1 MNSGYA
7 IPAVALVVVATV
19 LVGAFGLRISR
30 TTSDFYVASR
40 TVGPRLNAAAIS
52 GEYLSAASF
61 LGIAGLVLVQGPDM
75 LWYPVGYT
83 AGYLVLL
90 LFVAAPLRRSGAYT
104 LPDFAE
110 ARLASQGVR
119 RLAGAFVVGVGWLY
133 LLPQLQGAG
142 LTLTVLSG
150 APDWLGGVIVAVV
163 VTAIVAA
170 GGMRSITF
178 VQAFQY
184 WLKLTALLV
193 PALFLVLAWQGDGAP
208 GRAFEEPAAFREQR
222 SVRVDDTLTLKL
234 AEPLT
239 VTAEGTVDGRAHD
252 GTRLIL
258 PAGIH
263 RIEAGTRLT
272 FAADTPVPAA
282 GRGADDA
289 LSPSRAESRT
299 ERPLY
304 ATYGLILATFL
315 GTMGLPH
322 VVVRFYTSPTGVAA
336 RRTTVAVLGLI
347 GAFYLLPPVY
357 GALGRLYAPELTLTG
372 DADAAVLLLP
382 DRVLGGVGGD
392 LLGALV
398 AGGAFAAF
406 LSTASGLTMAVAGVL
421 TQDVLPSRAVP
432 HFRLGTLLAMAVP
445 LAASALVGGLPVAD
459 AVGLAFAVS
468 ASSFCPL
475 LVLGIWWRRLT
486 PPGAAAG
493 MLVGGGSALLAVAA
507 TMGGFPGG
515 GGALHALLAWPA
527 LWSVPLGF
535 LTMVLVS
542 LATPGRVPAGTAAI
556 LARFHLP
563 EELGTEELRGDD
575 GLQAGGAATGPG
587 AEGPRGG
594 GPRTGP
600 RTGPPEPERA
610 RAEGPVTG
618 ALRDGAGLR
627 PARPPAASAPD
638 APHRPTERRDGDRAG
653 SRQAGSEPT
662 ESGLPGE
669 PSRPGRL
676 GRGGDRAETPP
687 AGGEPPG
694 ESSRSTG
701 PWDGDGRRAGGF
713 QTRSGPSEVG
723 VPGAAWGGDGR
734 TGVPLAGSGPSGETS
749 RRAGPWEGGG
759 SAGGSPAGSGPPEG
773 GPSGAPDERGAP

>member
-1 MNSGYA
+1 MNSSYVV
-7 IPAVALVVVATV
+7 PAVALVVLATV

-110 ARLASQGVR
+110 ARLSSPAVR
-119 RLAGAFVVGVGWLY
+119 RLAGAFVVGTGWLY

-142 LTLTVLSG
+142 LTLTVLTG

-163 VTAIVAA
+163 VVAIVAA

-193 PALFLVLAWQGDGAP
+193 PALFLILAWQGDGAP
-208 GRAFEEPAAFREQR
+208 RHAFDEPATFREQ
-222 SVRVDDTLTLKL
+222 SVVRVDGTLNLKL
-234 AEPLT
+234 ERPLT
-239 VTAEGTVDGRAHD
+239 VTVSGTIDGRSHD
-252 GTRLIL
+252 EKQLRL
-258 PAGIH
+258 PAGTHHI
-263 RIEAGTRLT
+263 AGGTRLT
-272 FAADTPVPAA
+272 FAKGAEVPEPDRSAS
-282 GRGADDA
+282 GD
-289 LSPSRAESRT
+289 LSPSQAESRG

-322 VVVRFYTSPTGVAA
+322 VVVRFYTSPHGVAA

-372 DADAAVLLLP
+372 DADAAALLLP
-382 DRVLGGVGGD
+382 DRMIGGLGGD

-421 TQDVLPSRAVP
+421 TQDVLPSRGVR
-432 HFRLGTLLAMAVP
+432 HFRLGTVLAMVVP

-507 TMGGFPGG
+507 TMAGFPGS
-515 GGALHALLAWPA
+515 GALHALLAWPA

-535 LTMVLVS
+535 LTMILVS

-563 EELGTEELRGDD
+563 EEL
-575 GLQAGGAATGPG
+575 
-587 AEGPRGG
+587 
-594 GPRTGP
+594 
-600 RTGPPEPERA
+600 
-610 RAEGPVTG
+610 RAEVK
-618 ALRDGAGLR
+618 A
-627 PARPPAASAPD
+627 
-638 APHRPTERRDGDRAG
+638 
-653 SRQAGSEPT
+653 
-662 ESGLPGE
+662 
-669 PSRPGRL
+669 
-676 GRGGDRAETPP
+676 
-687 AGGEPPG
+687 
-694 ESSRSTG
+694 
-701 PWDGDGRRAGGF
+701 
-713 QTRSGPSEVG
+713 
-723 VPGAAWGGDGR
+723 
-734 TGVPLAGSGPSGETS
+734 
-749 RRAGPWEGGG
+749 
-759 SAGGSPAGSGPPEG
+759 
-773 GPSGAPDERGAP
+773 

>member
-1 MNSGYA
+1 MNPA
-7 IPAVALVVVATV
+7 FAVPAVALVVVATV

-110 ARLASQGVR
+110 ARLASQAVR

-133 LLPQLQGAG
+133 LIPQLQGAG
-142 LTLTVLSG
+142 LTLTVLTG
-150 APDWLGGVIVAVV
+150 APDSLGGVIVAVV
-163 VTAIVAA
+163 VTATVAA

-193 PALFLVLAWQGDGAP
+193 PALFLALAWHGDGAP
-208 GRAFEEPAAFREQR
+208 RGAFGEPPAFRDQR
-222 SVRVDDTLTLKL
+222 VVRVDATLDL
-234 AEPLT
+234 ALERPLT
-239 VTAEGTVDGRAHD
+239 VTVDGTVDGHPYEGAVLR
-252 GTRLIL
+252 L
-258 PAGIH
+258 PAGSH
-263 RIEAGTRLT
+263 HIEQGARLT
-272 FAADTPVPAA
+272 FARGAAVPAA
-282 GRGADDA
+282 ERGSNGGMSTSLAAGR
-289 LSPSRAESRT
+289 E

-322 VVVRFYTSPTGVAA
+322 VVVRFYTSPHGVAA
-336 RRTTVAVLGLI
+336 RRTTVAVLALI
-347 GAFYLLPPVY
+347 GAFYLLPPLY
-357 GALGRLYAPELTLTG
+357 GALGRLYTPELALSG

-382 DRVLGGVGGD
+382 DRVIGGLGGD
-392 LLGALV
+392 LLGALI

-421 TQDVLPSRAVP
+421 TQDVLPTRGVR
-432 HFRLGTLLAMAVP
+432 HFRLGTGLAMAAP
-445 LAASALVGGLPVAD
+445 LAASFLVGGLPVAD

-493 MLVGGGSALLAVAA
+493 MLVGGGSAFVAVAA
-507 TMGGFPGG
+507 TMAGLPGTG
-515 GGALHALLAWPA
+515 SVHALLAWPA

-563 EELGTEELRGDD
+563 EELRTDELRAAE
-575 GLQAGGAATGPG
+575 AGA
-587 AEGPRGG
+587 
-594 GPRTGP
+594 
-600 RTGPPEPERA
+600 
-610 RAEGPVTG
+610 
-618 ALRDGAGLR
+618 
-627 PARPPAASAPD
+627 
-638 APHRPTERRDGDRAG
+638 
-653 SRQAGSEPT
+653 
-662 ESGLPGE
+662 
-669 PSRPGRL
+669 
-676 GRGGDRAETPP
+676 
-687 AGGEPPG
+687 
-694 ESSRSTG
+694 
-701 PWDGDGRRAGGF
+701 
-713 QTRSGPSEVG
+713 
-723 VPGAAWGGDGR
+723 
-734 TGVPLAGSGPSGETS
+734 
-749 RRAGPWEGGG
+749 
-759 SAGGSPAGSGPPEG
+759 
-773 GPSGAPDERGAP
+773 

>member
-1 MNSGYA
+1 MNENYA
-7 IPAVALVVVATV
+7 VPAVALVVVATV

-110 ARLASQGVR
+110 ARLGSQAVR

-142 LTLTVLSG
+142 LTLAVLTD
-150 APDWLGGVIVAVV
+150 APDWFGGVLVAVV
-163 VTAIVAA
+163 VVATVAA

-193 PALFLVLAWQGDGAP
+193 PALFLVLAWQAHGAP
-208 GRAFEEPAAFREQR
+208 RQAFDEPATFREQR
-222 SVRVDDTLTLKL
+222 VVRVEDSVDLKL
-234 AEPLT
+234 EWPLG
-239 VTAEGTVDGRAHD
+239 VTATGRVDGRRYD
-252 GTRLIL
+252 DERVEL
-258 PAGIH
+258 PAGVH
-263 RIEAGTRLT
+263 HIERGTRLT
-272 FAADTPVPAA
+272 FAKGAPVPVADRGSNGGMSTSLAA
-282 GRGADDA
+282 GR
-289 LSPSRAESRT
+289 E

-322 VVVRFYTSPTGVAA
+322 VVVRFYTSPHGVAA

-357 GALGRLYAPELTLTG
+357 GALGRLYAPELSLTG

-382 DRVLGGVGGD
+382 DRMIGGVGAD

-421 TQDVLPSRAVP
+421 TQDVLPSRGVR
-432 HFRLGTLLAMAVP
+432 HFRLGTVLAMAVP
-445 LAASALVGGLPVAD
+445 LAASVLVGGLPVAD

-493 MLVGGGSALLAVAA
+493 MLVGGGSALVAVGA
-507 TMGGFPGG
+507 TMAGSPGS
-515 GGALHALLAWPA
+515 GALHALLAWPA

-535 LTMVLVS
+535 LTMILVS
-542 LATPGRVPAGTAAI
+542 LATPGQVPAGTPGI

-563 EELGTEELRGDD
+563 EEL
-575 GLQAGGAATGPG
+575 AGG
-587 AEGPRGG
+587 
-594 GPRTGP
+594 
-600 RTGPPEPERA
+600 
-610 RAEGPVTG
+610 
-618 ALRDGAGLR
+618 
-627 PARPPAASAPD
+627 
-638 APHRPTERRDGDRAG
+638 
-653 SRQAGSEPT
+653 Q
-662 ESGLPGE
+662 
-669 PSRPGRL
+669 
-676 GRGGDRAETPP
+676 
-687 AGGEPPG
+687 
-694 ESSRSTG
+694 
-701 PWDGDGRRAGGF
+701 
-713 QTRSGPSEVG
+713 
-723 VPGAAWGGDGR
+723 GR
-734 TGVPLAGSGPSGETS
+734 TEAG
-749 RRAGPWEGGG
+749 A
-759 SAGGSPAGSGPPEG
+759 
-773 GPSGAPDERGAP
+773 

>member
-1 MNSGYA
+1 MNSAYA
-7 IPAVALVVVATV
+7 VTAVALVAVATV

-110 ARLASQGVR
+110 ARLASHAVR
-119 RLAGAFVVGVGWLY
+119 RLAGTLVVGVGWLY

-142 LTLTVLSG
+142 LTLTVLTG
-150 APDWLGGVIVAVV
+150 APDWLGAVIVAVV
-163 VTAIVAA
+163 VTVIVAA

-193 PALFLVLAWQGDGAP
+193 PALFLVIAWQSDGAP
-208 GRAFEEPAAFREQR
+208 SHAFDEPAEFREQR
-222 SVRVDDTLTLKL
+222 VVRVDDTVDLRLT
-234 AEPLT
+234 APLT
-239 VTAEGTVDGRAHD
+239 VTVDGTVDGLAHED
-252 GTRLIL
+252 AEVAL
-258 PAGIH
+258 PAGTH
-263 RIEAGTRLT
+263 RIDGGTRLT
-272 FAADTPVPAA
+272 FAEGSEVPVT
-282 GRGADDA
+282 GNGADDA
-289 LSPSRAESRT
+289 LSPSRAESRA

-304 ATYGLILATFL
+304 ATYGLILATFF

-322 VVVRFYTSPTGVAA
+322 VVVRFYTSPHGVAA

-382 DRVLGGVGGD
+382 GRMIGGTGGD

-406 LSTASGLTMAVAGVL
+406 LSTASGLTMAVAGVI
-421 TQDVLPSRAVP
+421 TQDVLPSRGVR
-432 HFRLGTLLAMAVP
+432 HFRLGTVLAMVVP
-445 LAASALVGGLPVAD
+445 MAASIIVGGLPVAD

-493 MLVGGGSALLAVAA
+493 MLVGGGSAFLAVAA
-507 TMGGFPGG
+507 TMAGYPGAG
-515 GGALHALLAWPA
+515 PWHALLAWPA

-542 LATPGRVPAGTAAI
+542 LATPGRVPPGTAAV

-563 EELGTEELRGDD
+563 EELRTE
-575 GLQAGGAATGPG
+575 
-587 AEGPRGG
+587 
-594 GPRTGP
+594 
-600 RTGPPEPERA
+600 
-610 RAEGPVTG
+610 V
-618 ALRDGAGLR
+618 
-627 PARPPAASAPD
+627 SA
-638 APHRPTERRDGDRAG
+638 
-653 SRQAGSEPT
+653 
-662 ESGLPGE
+662 
-669 PSRPGRL
+669 
-676 GRGGDRAETPP
+676 
-687 AGGEPPG
+687 
-694 ESSRSTG
+694 
-701 PWDGDGRRAGGF
+701 
-713 QTRSGPSEVG
+713 
-723 VPGAAWGGDGR
+723 
-734 TGVPLAGSGPSGETS
+734 
-749 RRAGPWEGGG
+749 
-759 SAGGSPAGSGPPEG
+759 
-773 GPSGAPDERGAP
+773 

>member
-1 MNSGYA
+1 MNPNFA

-19 LVGAFGLRISR
+19 LVGAFGLRVSR

-110 ARLASQGVR
+110 ARLASPGVR

-142 LTLTVLSG
+142 LTLAVLTG
-150 APDWLGGVIVAVV
+150 APDPLGGIVVAVV
-163 VTAIVAA
+163 VVATVAA

-193 PALFLVLAWQGDGAP
+193 PALFLLLAWQGDGAP
-208 GRAFEEPAAFREQR
+208 RHAFEEPATFREQR
-222 SVRVDDTLTLKL
+222 TVRVEDTVDLDL
-234 AEPLT
+234 ARPLT
-239 VTAEGTVDGRAHD
+239 VTVSGRVDGRPHD
-252 GTRLIL
+252 ETRLRL
-258 PAGIH
+258 SAGPH
-263 RIEAGTRLT
+263 RIAAGTRLT
-272 FAADTPVPAA
+272 FAAGTPVPAA
-282 GRGADDA
+282 ERAGTGGMSTSLAA
-289 LSPSRAESRT
+289 SRE

-322 VVVRFYTSPTGVAA
+322 VVVRFYTSPHGVAA
-336 RRTTVAVLGLI
+336 RRTTVAVLALI
-347 GAFYLLPPVY
+347 GGFYLLPPVY
-357 GALGRLYAPELTLTG
+357 GALGRLYAPELTLTK
-372 DADAAVLLLP
+372 DTDAAVLLLP
-382 DRVLGGVGGD
+382 DRMIGGLGGD

-421 TQDVLPSRAVP
+421 TQDVLPTRGVR
-432 HFRLGTLLAMAVP
+432 HFRLGTVLAMAVP
-445 LAASALVGGLPVAD
+445 LAASVLVGGLPVAD

-493 MLVGGGSALLAVAA
+493 MLVGGGSAFLAVAA
-507 TMGGFPGG
+507 TMAGFPGG
-515 GGALHALLAWPA
+515 GPLHALLAWPA

-542 LATPGRVPAGTAAI
+542 LATASRVPPGTAAI

-563 EELGTEELRGDD
+563 EELW
-575 GLQAGGAATGPG
+575 
-587 AEGPRGG
+587 AE
-594 GPRTGP
+594 
-600 RTGPPEPERA
+600 A
-610 RAEGPVTG
+610 KA
-618 ALRDGAGLR
+618 
-627 PARPPAASAPD
+627 
-638 APHRPTERRDGDRAG
+638 
-653 SRQAGSEPT
+653 
-662 ESGLPGE
+662 
-669 PSRPGRL
+669 
-676 GRGGDRAETPP
+676 
-687 AGGEPPG
+687 
-694 ESSRSTG
+694 
-701 PWDGDGRRAGGF
+701 
-713 QTRSGPSEVG
+713 
-723 VPGAAWGGDGR
+723 
-734 TGVPLAGSGPSGETS
+734 
-749 RRAGPWEGGG
+749 
-759 SAGGSPAGSGPPEG
+759 
-773 GPSGAPDERGAP
+773 

>member
-1 MNSGYA
+1 MNQNYA
-7 IPAVALVVVATV
+7 VPAVALVVLATV
-19 LVGAFGLRISR
+19 LVGAFGLRVSR

-61 LGIAGLVLVQGPDM
+61 LGIAGLVLVQGPGM

-110 ARLASQGVR
+110 ARLASRQVR
-119 RLAGAFVVGVGWLY
+119 RLAGGFVVGVGWLY

-142 LTLTVLSG
+142 LTLAVLTG
-150 APDWLGGVIVAVV
+150 APEPLGGVLVAVV
-163 VTAIVAA
+163 VVATVAA
-170 GGMRSITF
+170 GGMRSVTF

-193 PALFLVLAWQGDGAP
+193 PALFLAVSWQGDGAP
-208 GRAFEEPAAFREQR
+208 RAAFAEPPAFRDQR
-222 SVRVDDTLTLKL
+222 VVRIDDTLDLRL
-234 AEPLT
+234 AGPLD
-239 VTAEGTVDGRAHD
+239 VTATGTVDGRRYAGRRVRLSAGVHRIGQ
-252 GTRLIL
+252 GTRL
-258 PAGIH
+258 AFERGD
-263 RIEAGTRLT
+263 R
-272 FAADTPVPAA
+272 VPAA
-282 GRGADDA
+282 VAGRGGDDGITA
-289 LSPSRAESRT
+289 PAASGRE

-322 VVVRFYTSPTGVAA
+322 VVVRFYTSPHGVAA
-336 RRTTVAVLGLI
+336 RRTTVAVLALV

-372 DADAAVLLLP
+372 NADAAVLLLP
-382 DRVLGGVGGD
+382 GRMTGGLGGD

-421 TQDVLPSRAVP
+421 TQDVLPSRGVR

-445 LAASALVGGLPVAD
+445 LAASVLVGGLPVAD

-493 MLVGGGSALLAVAA
+493 MLIGGGSAFAAVAM
-507 TMGGFPGG
+507 TMAGHPGSG
-515 GGALHALLAWPA
+515 TPHTLLAWPA

-542 LATPGRVPAGTAAI
+542 LATPGRVPPGTAAI

-563 EELGTEELRGDD
+563 EDL
-575 GLQAGGAATGPG
+575 
-587 AEGPRGG
+587 
-594 GPRTGP
+594 
-600 RTGPPEPERA
+600 
-610 RAEGPVTG
+610 RAE
-618 ALRDGAGLR
+618 
-627 PARPPAASAPD
+627 
-638 APHRPTERRDGDRAG
+638 
-653 SRQAGSEPT
+653 
-662 ESGLPGE
+662 
-669 PSRPGRL
+669 
-676 GRGGDRAETPP
+676 AE
-687 AGGEPPG
+687 A
-694 ESSRSTG
+694 
-701 PWDGDGRRAGGF
+701 
-713 QTRSGPSEVG
+713 
-723 VPGAAWGGDGR
+723 
-734 TGVPLAGSGPSGETS
+734 
-749 RRAGPWEGGG
+749 
-759 SAGGSPAGSGPPEG
+759 
-773 GPSGAPDERGAP
+773 

>member
-1 MNSGYA
+1 MNSSYA

-61 LGIAGLVLVQGPDM
+61 LGIAGLVLVQGPEM

-110 ARLASQGVR
+110 ARLASQAVR

-142 LTLTVLSG
+142 LTLTVLTG
-150 APDWLGGVIVAVV
+150 ARDWLGGVIVAVV
-163 VTAIVAA
+163 VTATVAA

-193 PALFLVLAWQGDGAP
+193 PALFLVLAWQNDGAP
-208 GRAFEEPAAFREQR
+208 RHAFDEPATFREQR
-222 SVRVDDTLTLKL
+222 VVRVDDSIALTLDR
-234 AEPLT
+234 PLT
-239 VTAEGTVDGRAHD
+239 VTVTGTVDGRTHSD
-252 GTRLIL
+252 TRLEL
-258 PAGIH
+258 PAGTH
-263 RIEAGTRLT
+263 HIERGTGLT
-272 FAADTPVPAA
+272 FAAGATVPAA
-282 GRGADDA
+282 ERSGGGD
-289 LSPSRAESRT
+289 LSPSQDEGRG

-322 VVVRFYTSPTGVAA
+322 VVVRFYTSPHGVAA

-372 DADAAVLLLP
+372 DPDAAVLLLP
-382 DRVLGGVGGD
+382 DRMIGGVGGD

-421 TQDVLPSRAVP
+421 TQDVLPSRGVR
-432 HFRLGTLLAMAVP
+432 HFRLGTVLAMAVP
-445 LAASALVGGLPVAD
+445 LAASVLVGGLPVAD

-507 TMGGFPGG
+507 TMAGYPGK
-515 GGALHALLAWPA
+515 GALHALLAWPA
-527 LWSVPLGF
+527 LWSVPLSF
-535 LTMVLVS
+535 LTMILVS
-542 LATPGRVPAGTAAI
+542 LATPGRVPPGTAAV

-563 EELGTEELRGDD
+563 EELRTE
-575 GLQAGGAATGPG
+575 
-587 AEGPRGG
+587 
-594 GPRTGP
+594 
-600 RTGPPEPERA
+600 
-610 RAEGPVTG
+610 VK
-618 ALRDGAGLR
+618 
-627 PARPPAASAPD
+627 
-638 APHRPTERRDGDRAG
+638 
-653 SRQAGSEPT
+653 
-662 ESGLPGE
+662 
-669 PSRPGRL
+669 
-676 GRGGDRAETPP
+676 TP
-687 AGGEPPG
+687 
-694 ESSRSTG
+694 
-701 PWDGDGRRAGGF
+701 
-713 QTRSGPSEVG
+713 
-723 VPGAAWGGDGR
+723 
-734 TGVPLAGSGPSGETS
+734 
-749 RRAGPWEGGG
+749 
-759 SAGGSPAGSGPPEG
+759 
-773 GPSGAPDERGAP
+773 